1 MYQDIFVFFAVWK
14 DKVEVLNHALQKNA
28 NVAVKR
34 SRFFWMDFFFSRTSY
49 DFGNIV
55 FEE

>member
-1 MYQDIFVFFAVWK
+1 MYQDLFVFFAVWK

-34 SRFFWMDFFFSRTSY
+34 S
-49 DFGNIV
+49 
-55 FEE
+55 